1 MADDKKKKG
10 DKGGDGGGE
19 KQAQA
24 PKAKPQL
31 DEAEIAKKRAERA
44 AKKAGKGGAAAAEA
58 QEAAANVEKP
68 GPARLRVLFE
78 KELAATLQKE
88 LGLKNKLEIP
98 RMKKITINMGL
109 GEAISNPKIMDSAV
123 DELRAIAGQQPVV
136 TKAKKSI
143 ATFKLREGQ
152 KIGAMVTLRR
162 DRMYEFLDR
171 LITLALPRVR
181 DFKGVSPK
189 AFDGRGNYSLGIRE
203 QIIFPEINFDQVDK
217 IKGMNISIVTSARTD
232 DQGRALLKVLGM
244 PFRS

>member
-10 DKGGDGGGE
+10 GGGDEGA
-19 KQAQA
+19 KQA

-44 AKKAGKGGAAAAEA
+44 AKKSGKGGAVDAQQHEEA
-58 QEAAANVEKP
+58 TGEKP

-78 KELAATLQKE
+78 KELAAKLQAE
-88 LGLKNKLEIP
+88 LGFTNKMEVP
-98 RMKKITINMGL
+98 RLKKITINMGL

-123 DELRAIAGQQPVV
+123 EELRQISGQSPVV

-152 KIGAMVTLRR
+152 KIGAMVTLRA
-162 DRMYEFLDR
+162 DRMWEFMDR
-171 LITLALPRVR
+171 LVTLALPRVR

-203 QIIFPEINFDQVDK
+203 QIIFPEINFDKVDK

>member
-10 DKGGDGGGE
+10 GGDEG
-19 KQAQA
+19 QAQA

-44 AKKAGKGGAAAAEA
+44 AKKAGKGGGAGAVEETAAA
-58 QEAAANVEKP
+58 QGPKP

-78 KELAATLQKE
+78 KELAATLKQQ
-88 LGLKNKLEIP
+88 LGLTNSMEVP
-98 RMKKITINMGL
+98 RIKKITINMGL
-109 GEAISNPKIMDSAV
+109 GEAISNPKLMDSAV
-123 DELRAIAGQQPVV
+123 DELRAITGQQPVV

-162 DRMYEFLDR
+162 DRMYEFFDR
-171 LITLALPRVR
+171 LVTLALPRVR

-189 AFDGRGNYSLGIRE
+189 AFDGRGNFSLGIKE
-203 QIIFPEINFDQVDK
+203 QIIFPEINFDRVDK
-217 IKGMNISIVTSARTD
+217 IKGMNVSIVTSARTD
-232 DQGRALLKVLGM
+232 DHGRALLKVLGM

>member
-10 DKGGDGGGE
+10 GGDEGE
-19 KQAQA
+19 KQA

-44 AKKAGKGGAAAAEA
+44 AKKAGKGGGAAHAAEESKA
-58 QEAAANVEKP
+58 TGEKP

-78 KELAATLQKE
+78 KELAAN
-88 LGLKNKLEIP
+88 LKNVLSLKNVMEIP
-98 RMKKITINMGL
+98 RLKKITINMGL

-123 DELRAIAGQQPVV
+123 EELRAITGQQPVV

-152 KIGAMVTLRR
+152 KIGAMVTLHR
-162 DRMYEFLDR
+162 DRMYEFFDR
-171 LITLALPRVR
+171 LVTLALPRVR

-232 DQGRALLKVLGM
+232 DQGRALLKILGM

>member
-1 MADDKKKKG
+1 MAEDKKKKG
-10 DKGGDGGGE
+10 GGGNEGE
-19 KQAQA
+19 KQA

-44 AKKAGKGGAAAAEA
+44 AKKAGKGGAAAAAEESQA
-58 QEAAANVEKP
+58 TGEKP
-68 GPARLRVLFE
+68 GPARLRVLFD
-78 KELAATLQKE
+78 KEIAANLQKE
-88 LGLKNKLEIP
+88 LGLKNKMEVP
-98 RMKKITINMGL
+98 RIKKITINMGL

-123 DELRAIAGQQPVV
+123 DELRAISGQQPVV

-162 DRMYEFLDR
+162 DRMYEFFDR
-171 LITLALPRVR
+171 LVSLALPRVR

-203 QIIFPEINFDQVDK
+203 QIIFPEINFDKVDK

-232 DQGRALLKVLGM
+232 DQGRALLKALGM